1 MRIRVT
7 ESKIVEGTRSDW
19 TKTDCQ
25 VVYYKAGNELWKLTF
40 VDVPEEDRDL
50 VMKKNVEEAKKEI
63 RKAIKNDWKDHVLEI
78 EI

>member
-1 MRIRVT
+1 
-7 ESKIVEGTRSDW
+7 
-19 TKTDCQ
+19 
-25 VVYYKAGNELWKLTF
+25 
-40 VDVPEEDRDL
+40 L